1 MRWLLRLVL
10 YEFATTAGP
19 LVAQALYKEWR
30 EYRKAQRK
38 ASRVGSGRRRRAAA
52 RRSFRSTTS
61 GKMPSARK

>member
-19 LVAQALYKEWR
+19 LAAQALYKEWR

-38 ASRVGSGRRRRAAA
+38 ASRPAK
-52 RRSFRSTTS
+52 RRSPR
-61 GKMPSARK
+61 R